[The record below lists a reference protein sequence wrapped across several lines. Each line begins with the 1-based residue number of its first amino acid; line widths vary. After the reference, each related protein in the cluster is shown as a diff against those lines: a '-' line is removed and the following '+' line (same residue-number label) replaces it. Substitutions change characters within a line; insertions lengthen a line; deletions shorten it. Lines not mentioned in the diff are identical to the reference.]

1 MTKIQAGDKVTVSL
15 EKGMVTFHGHVT
27 QIERELDCG
36 QFECVT
42 KEFATIEGVQI
53 EHTEV
58 GKGKKLEIAEKVVC
72 MTIPTEIA
80 EKVC

>member
-1 MTKIQAGDKVTVSL
+1 MIQVGDKVTVSL

-42 KEFATIEGVQI
+42 KEFATVEGVQVTHI
-53 EHTEV
+53 HCH
-58 GKGKKLEIAEKVVC
+58 GIGKLELKEEVVS
-72 MTIPTEIA
+72 MTIPVEIA